1 MARPPRGRRPA
12 PRRAKPVSRT
22 LTIDRLGAAGDGL
35 AGEVAVPF
43 ALPGE
48 VIEAKVAGQKGTLS
62 RIDTPS
68 PARAAP
74 PCRHFGRPGDAC
86 GGCKLQHLAQ
96 EDYRAWKL
104 GRLTGAFAR
113 AGVAAP
119 EPDAVWCAPATR
131 RRAKLAY
138 VAEGEGLAPG
148 FRAFGSHDVVRLAEC
163 HVLDPDLFAL
173 AQALAPLVGVL
184 PARRPVD
191 VLVTLTDTGADVAV
205 PGADEGALDLGRRT
219 AAARLAAELDL
230 ARLSVGGVPLAERRA
245 PSLTLG
251 GVPVALP
258 PGAFLQASEAGQGAL
273 TAAVLGA
280 VGEAARVADLYCGVG
295 TFALPL
301 SARATVHAAEG
312 DEAALAALTRAA
324 RGAGRPVTTERR
336 DLQARPL
343 LGSELRGLDAVVLDP
358 PRAGAGP
365 QVAALAAAPVPRV
378 AYVSCDPGTLAR
390 DARTLAAAYDLTRL
404 ALVDQFVWSPHIEA
418 VATFERRG

>member
-1 MARPPRGRRPA
+1 MPRRRPRTKA
-12 PRRAKPVSRT
+12 DART
-22 LTIDRLGAAGDGL
+22 LRIDRLGAGGDGL
-35 AGEVAVPF
+35 AGDIAVPF

-48 VIEAKVAGQKGTLS
+48 TVAARVTGRKATLTRIEQ
-62 RIDTPS
+62 PS
-68 PARAAP
+68 ARRAAP
-74 PCRHFGRPGDAC
+74 PCRHFGRPGDGC
-86 GGCKLQHLAQ
+86 GGCKLQHLTEA
-96 EDYRAWKL
+96 DYRSFKL
-104 GRLTGAFAR
+104 ARLADAFAKAR
-113 AGVAAP
+113 VPIPAIEAT
-119 EPDAVWCAPATR
+119 WCVPATR

-138 VAEGEGLAPG
+138 VDGGTGLVPG
-148 FRAFGSHDVVRLAEC
+148 FRALNSDAIVPLAEC
-163 HVLDPDLFAL
+163 HVLHPDLFAL
-173 AQALAPLVGVL
+173 ARALGPLIGLL

-301 SARATVHAAEG
+301 SARATVRAAEG
-312 DEAALAALTRAA
+312 DEAALGALTRAA

-343 LGSELRGLDAVVLDP
+343 LGPELRGLDAVILDP

-365 QVAALAAAPVPRV
+365 QAAALAATPVPRV